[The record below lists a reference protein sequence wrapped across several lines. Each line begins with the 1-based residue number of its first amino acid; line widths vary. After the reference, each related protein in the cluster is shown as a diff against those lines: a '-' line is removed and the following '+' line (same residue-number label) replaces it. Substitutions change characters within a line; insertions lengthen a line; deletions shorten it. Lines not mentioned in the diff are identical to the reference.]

1 MQVTNIRV
9 QDCPDLAILSDTHR
23 IVRSIENL
31 LSTRYPN
38 LSIITTSENQNQY
51 DTILSHYNNNEN
63 DPRFD
68 RDIEQLRRTKKVH
81 FTIDANGIDE
91 TKLFEA
97 KNVVVIVEENCDPA
111 TLYTGLT
118 RAKNNLIIINL
129 GNQIFDSFFRRYM
142 PNN

>member
-1 MQVTNIRV
+1 MQATNIRV

-68 RDIEQLRRTKKVH
+68 RDIKQLRRTKKVH
-81 FTIDANGIDE
+81 FTIDTNAI
-91 TKLFEA
+91 KLSTIKSYKGLEA

-129 GNQIFDSFFRRYM
+129 GNQIFDSF
-142 PNN
+142 